1 MSYRY
6 VLSIDVVIIT
16 TDNNIHVPN
25 IYISN
30 TLHKSTPVWP
40 ANGQHKSHTKRHLE
54 FKKNV
59 VSPTTFAAQV
69 TMLYGDIVCAS
80 FMLEL

>member
-6 VLSIDVVIIT
+6 VLSIDVVIVT

-30 TLHKSTPVWP
+30 MLHDLTPGQP
-40 ANGQHKSHTKRHLE
+40 ADGQHKSHTKRCLE

-59 VSPTTFAAQV
+59 VSHMA
-69 TMLYGDIVCAS
+69 LI
-80 FMLEL
+80 L